1 MSRAQAMSP
10 FPEKFDGSPEGP
22 VRPGLCPGVWSLSL
36 GVGGTTADSLGEGGQ
51 ARPMSQ
57 SQRLSKA
64 GACLPGRCLSPG
76 RELTLTDP

>member
-1 MSRAQAMSP
+1 MGVLR
-10 FPEKFDGSPEGP
+10 GR

-36 GVGGTTADSLGEGGQ
+36 GVGGTTADSLGEDGQ

-64 GACLPGRCLSPG
+64 RACLPGRCLSPG
-76 RELTLTDP
+76 REPMLTDP